1 MANYISKITLPSGAT
16 YDIKDASAWA
26 AIGALTGIS
35 FSVAWNGS
43 SAPTVANIPKGVTVT
58 YQGTAY
64 TGTKE
69 ASTANTGTFYLVY
82 SGTQKDETDIYDEYV
97 VVTNGSTKTW
107 EKIGDTGAK
116 FSDIVLKK
124 QTASVIKT
132 VSIDKQPTFSA
143 PGTTTDEVLGSG
155 TTFTVSKPGV
165 TVSNTSTFLGASVSG
180 GSVNIDSSVK
190 AITGFGTH
198 TTKNALGANATFTTT
213 VTPTIKSLS
222 ATVSKN
228 VGVTLNK
235 SEVTVPTELVIETEP
250 TITLNSST
258 KSTTNAVKYID
269 GGSVSRKDDVS
280 VASTGTAAVVT
291 GYAAPTTGAALGS
304 NATFTTSVTPTTTN
318 IKATASGT
326 AVGANGIETF
336 VKSYPGTTS
345 KLVTTSISGVSGS
358 TKASKVTAATS
369 QTTAT
374 GGSTA
379 SQTNTDW
386 LRGVSVTGETLTIG
400 AATLDTQ
407 TTTQFTA
414 ADVTVPK
421 AAAAITVA
429 TGSLAATG
437 TGSEVMTGLGTAS
450 TASALTGVKV
460 TSQPT
465 ISLATGAT
473 SGTGV
478 ISVATGITSASTT
491 ALDKD
496 TITAITGL
504 GTAST
509 ATVLTGVKVTTQPT
523 FNFSGTSKY
532 MTATASGTEI
542 GVDAVTGV
550 LGTNTSVT
558 VTQPTITLSAG
569 TGGDVAITTGI
580 TSATTTT
587 NAKDTVT
594 AITAL
599 GTPETANA
607 VTAIS
612 HTNPTVTLTSNTAT
626 ANGRVKVLT
635 GSSAELSATPT
646 VTVGANDKV
655 NAVITVAAPTRSQDV
670 ALNTST
676 ASVLLSTTDVSIN
689 S

>member
-132 VSIDKQPTFSA
+132 VSIDKQPTFNA

-213 VTPTIKSLS
+213 VTPT
-222 ATVSKN
+222 
-228 VGVTLNK
+228 
-235 SEVTVPTELVIETEP
+235 
-250 TITLNSST
+250 
-258 KSTTNAVKYID
+258 
-269 GGSVSRKDDVS
+269 
-280 VASTGTAAVVT
+280 
-291 GYAAPTTGAALGS
+291 
-304 NATFTTSVTPTTTN
+304 TTN

-326 AVGANGIETF
+326 DVGANGIETF

-358 TKASKVTAATS
+358 TTASKVTAVTP

-407 TTTQFTA
+407 TTKQFTA
-414 ADVTVPK
+414 EDVTVPK

-496 TITAITGL
+496 TITAIT
-504 GTAST
+504 
-509 ATVLTGVKVTTQPT
+509 
-523 FNFSGTSKY
+523 
-532 MTATASGTEI
+532 
-542 GVDAVTGV
+542 
-550 LGTNTSVT
+550 
-558 VTQPTITLSAG
+558 
-569 TGGDVAITTGI
+569 
-580 TSATTTT
+580 
-587 NAKDTVT
+587 
-594 AITAL
+594 AL

-635 GSSAELSATPT
+635 DSSAELSATPT
-646 VTVGANDKV
+646 VMVGANDKV